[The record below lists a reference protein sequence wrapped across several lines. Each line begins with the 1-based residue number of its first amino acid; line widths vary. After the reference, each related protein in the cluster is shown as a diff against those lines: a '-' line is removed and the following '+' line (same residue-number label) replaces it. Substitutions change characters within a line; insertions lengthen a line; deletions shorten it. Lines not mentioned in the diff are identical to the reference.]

1 MASRRDA
8 LGVSFDDPVVSLRS
22 TTGYRLRSRWDHS
35 DFAVT
40 DHFGDVGK
48 MIQMLK
54 NAEKIIDD
62 LMLTR
67 YTCYFPVYNGCNDAG
82 GIPSCSRWLSE
93 ATPPDLN
100 SPESRTPAGVP
111 ANAHASGRFFEHHFV
126 GVNKMVLAGHPKR
139 PVGTNVGVREFET
152 RIAENVVELLKV

>member
-1 MASRRDA
+1 MNTDIIRY
-8 LGVSFDDPVVSLRS
+8 PVVSLRS

-35 DFAVT
+35 NFVVT
-40 DHFGDVGK
+40 DHFADVGK
-48 MIQMLK
+48 TIQMLK

-82 GIPSCSRWLSE
+82 GIPSCSRWLNE

-100 SPESRTPAGVP
+100 PPRIPHPGRGASQCPSCPPPTPP
-111 ANAHASGRFFEHHFV
+111 SI
-126 GVNKMVLAGHPKR
+126 
-139 PVGTNVGVREFET
+139 T
-152 RIAENVVELLKV
+152 I